1 MRDTRVLLVEA
12 DSAYAKHV
20 GGLLGQPGATRF
32 HVQHADRLKKA
43 LNRLSKQAFDVA
55 LLSLDLPDGQG
66 LEALDRVRAEQPGLP
81 IVALVGADDESS
93 AIRALDQGAQD
104 FVVKEQADSAL
115 LARSIRYAMER
126 MRSDEEARRRAAQLE
141 ALRQVGLELTAQ
153 LDLDSLLRSV
163 VSRAMELLGSTAG
176 GLYLYRPDSGVLEW
190 AVGVGP
196 GLPSVGTV
204 LHRGEGP
211 AGKVWETGEPFIVQ
225 DYQNWE
231 GRAEIYEGA
240 PWTAVLGVPVRWGTD
255 LLGVLETLA
264 DAPRVF
270 YSADAELLSLFAT
283 QVAIAIRNARL
294 YHASRLQVH
303 HLAVVN
309 RVARAVSAAL
319 HMDHLAE
326 VVYREVSAILDF
338 DAFFIALYDAEAQQL
353 EFRLRIDE
361 GERLTTYRQP
371 LGSGLTAS
379 VVTEREAVLIRNYEE
394 ERDHM
399 PPIGLRGTAR
409 LPLSCLEAP
418 MMTGDRVVGVM
429 SVRAYRPEAFGQEEK
444 LLFSTLSDQ
453 VAVAV
458 ENARLYEDA
467 QRQRQQAE
475 TLRNA
480 ALAMTKSLE
489 LGDVIERILVQLQQV
504 VPYDSASVQLLR
516 ENRLEAV
523 GGQGFASLPDAVG
536 SAFTAGDGS
545 PAWQVVDRRV
555 PVIVHGGLA
564 VPEGGLPAM
573 NNQGAAHSWLG
584 VPMVLG
590 DRVVG
595 IIALDK
601 RWPRFYT
608 EEHARL
614 AEAFAAQAVNAV
626 ENARLYEAL
635 EQELTERIQA
645 QRALQRRAAQLAL
658 INDVGSQIAAVLRL
672 DRVLERAAGL
682 IHRTFGYHHV
692 ALFTVDHERSE
703 LVMLARAGDFA
714 EMFPLDHRLKLGQ
727 GMVGWVAQHGQRL
740 LANDVTQEPQYV
752 NLYPETIPTQSEL
765 SVPLRMGNTVVGV
778 LDVQSPQADTFD
790 SDDVMV
796 METLA
801 DQIAVAI
808 ENARLYETAKR
819 ELAERERAEEQL
831 RHQERLAA
839 VGQLAGGIAHDFNN
853 ILTTIMLYTQMLLG
867 KRNLPSEMRPGLETV
882 LDEAQR
888 AARLVQQV
896 LDFSRRSWMET
907 QLIDLRPL
915 VEETTE
921 FLLRTLPENIHL
933 VLEIG
938 PGQYSAEVDPAR
950 IRQVII
956 NLALNARDAMPTGGE
971 LRIGL
976 GSLDEDAGDGPA
988 GTETPA
994 GEWICI
1000 AVTDTG
1006 TGIEPD
1012 IIPRLFEPFFTTK
1025 TAGLGSGLG
1034 LAQVHGIVEQH
1045 GGFVGVDTEL
1055 GRGTAFRVCLPA
1067 RAATPDAQPE
1077 ATASDTAETSSQL
1090 GEERILVVEDEPS
1103 LREMAREILQSLGY
1117 DVLTA
1122 SNGREALEVY
1132 HSAEWVDL
1140 IVTDMVMPGM
1150 GGKELV
1156 RHLQQENPQ
1165 IKALAITGYA
1175 LAEDLEELGRDGIRG
1190 IVHKPFDAGTL
1201 ASTIRRVLD
1210 EG

>member
-12 DSAYAKHV
+12 DSDYARHV
-20 GGLLGQPGATRF
+20 EGLLAEAGAMRVD
-32 HVQHADRLKKA
+32 VQHVDRLKKA
-43 LNRLSKQAFDVA
+43 LSRLSKHPFDVV

-66 LEALDRVRAEQPGLP
+66 LEALDRVRAEHPGLP
-81 IVALVGADDESS
+81 IVILVGAEHESS
-93 AIRALDQGAQD
+93 GIRALDQGAQD
-104 FVVKEQADSAL
+104 SVVREQADSAL

-126 MRSDEEARRRAAQLE
+126 LRSAEEAKHRTAQLE

-163 VSRAMELLGSTAG
+163 VSRAIELLGSTTG
-176 GLYLYRPDSGVLEW
+176 GLYLYRPESDVLEW

-196 GLPSVGTV
+196 GLPSVGTI
-204 LHRGEGP
+204 LQRGEGL
-211 AGKVWETGEPFIVQ
+211 AGKVWETGEPLIVQ

-231 GRAEIYEGA
+231 GRAEIYEGV
-240 PWTAVLGVPVRWGTD
+240 PWTAVLGVPVRWGTE
-255 LLGVLETLA
+255 LLGVLETLS

-326 VVYREVSAILDF
+326 VVYREISTILDF

-353 EFRLRIDE
+353 EFRLRVDE

-394 ERDHM
+394 ERDHL

-409 LPLSCLEAP
+409 LPLSCLEVP
-418 MMTGDRVVGVM
+418 MMIGERVVGVM
-429 SVRAYRPEAFGQEEK
+429 SVRAYRPEAFGQEER
-444 LLFSTLSDQ
+444 LLLSTLSDQ

-467 QRQRQQAE
+467 QKQRQQAE

-480 ALAMTKSLE
+480 ALAMTKSLD
-489 LGDVIERILVQLQQV
+489 LGEVIERILVQLQQV
-504 VPYDSASVQLLR
+504 VPCDSASVQLLR
-516 ENRLEAV
+516 ENRLETV
-523 GGQGFASLPDAVG
+523 GGQGFASLPDAIG

-555 PVIVHGGLA
+555 PIIVHDGLA
-564 VPEGGLPAM
+564 VQEGSPPAF
-573 NNQGAAHSWLG
+573 NSQGAAHSWLG

-645 QRALQRRAAQLAL
+645 QRSLQRRAAQLAL
-658 INDVGSQIAAVLRL
+658 INDVGGQIAAVLRL

-682 IHRTFGYHHV
+682 IQRTFGYHHV
-692 ALFTVDHERSE
+692 ALFTVDHEQGE

-727 GMVGWVAQHGQRL
+727 GMVGWVAEHGQRL

-765 SVPLRMGNTVVGV
+765 SVPLRVGSTVIGV
-778 LDVQSPQADTFD
+778 LDVQSPQANTFD

-839 VGQLAGGIAHDFNN
+839 IGQLAGGIAHDFNN
-853 ILTTIMLYTQMLLG
+853 ILTTILLHTQMLLRERG
-867 KRNLPSEMRPGLETV
+867 LPSETRPGLETV
-882 LDEAQR
+882 LGEAQR
-888 AARLVQQV
+888 ATRLVQQV

-907 QLIDLRPL
+907 QLVSLRPL
-915 VEETTE
+915 VEETTD

-956 NLALNARDAMPTGGE
+956 NLALNARDAMPAGGE
-971 LRIGL
+971 LHIGL
-976 GSLDEDAGDGPA
+976 TSLDEEAVDSPTGVDTSTG
-988 GTETPA
+988 G
-994 GEWICI
+994 WVCI

-1012 IIPRLFEPFFTTK
+1012 IVPRLFEPFFTTK
-1025 TAGLGSGLG
+1025 TAGPGSGLG

-1045 GGFVGVDTEL
+1045 GGFVDVETEI
-1055 GRGTAFRVCLPA
+1055 GRGSTFRVFLPA
-1067 RAATPDAQPE
+1067 RAAPPSVQQET
-1077 ATASDTAETSSQL
+1077 TAIHTTEPSPQL
-1090 GEERILVVEDEPS
+1090 GEERVLFVEDEPG
-1103 LREMAREILQSLGY
+1103 LRETVQAVLQSLGY

-1122 SNGREALEVY
+1122 SNGQEALEVY
-1132 HSAEWVDL
+1132 RSAERVDL
-1140 IVTDMVMPGM
+1140 IVTDMVMPDM

-1156 RHLQQENPQ
+1156 RHLQQKDPQ
-1165 IKALAITGYA
+1165 IRALAITGYA
-1175 LAEDLEELGRDGIRG
+1175 LAEDIEELRRDGIRG
-1190 IVHKPFDAGTL
+1190 IVHKPFDADTL
-1201 ASTIRRVLD
+1201 ASTIRRVL
-1210 EG
+1210 EES